1 VRSRHCLS
9 RNWSLSGR
17 ILGLRNGP
25 VGVESGFVGVEEVG
39 PGRYFVGL
47 VEEGSVG
54 DLWGRV
60 VSDVYC
66 FDTVVVVV
74 VVVGEAEVED
84 RLGSVVAGVYWRMC
98 LCRRCRSVVAD
109 IVAQVAGI
117 EAVLA
122 EVVVGKR
129 VVDDCP
135 VALELCLYNTPLLPC
150 SFLLFLL
157 YARIR

>member
-1 VRSRHCLS
+1 
-9 RNWSLSGR
+9 
-17 ILGLRNGP
+17 
-25 VGVESGFVGVEEVG
+25 
-39 PGRYFVGL
+39 
-47 VEEGSVG
+47 
-54 DLWGRV
+54 
-60 VSDVYC
+60 
-66 FDTVVVVV
+66 
-74 VVVGEAEVED
+74 VED

-109 IVAQVAGI
+109 IVAQVAGT
-117 EAVLA
+117 EAVLV